1 MKGEGICLILYGFN
15 IGDEAICIKIKK
27 KKTEK
32 MRNTK
37 MTVPRYEN
45 ELNSRKVLSTWWY
58 LTNSPGHK
66 RCDFYVFTGGTYVP
80 WLEGSA
86 YHKK

>member
-1 MKGEGICLILYGFN
+1 MKGDGICLILYGFN

-37 MTVPRYEN
+37 MTVP
-45 ELNSRKVLSTWWY
+45 
-58 LTNSPGHK
+58 
-66 RCDFYVFTGGTYVP
+66 
-80 WLEGSA
+80 
-86 YHKK
+86 